1 MLLHAGAR
9 ECLLAV
15 HTKEESHEA
24 FYFTFYEHW
33 LFCPKNASRAWLLN
47 HAHRLRGYGDVAMYR
62 MQNESEEK

>member
-24 FYFTFYEHW
+24 FYFTFYEHL
-33 LFCPKNASRAWLLN
+33 LFVRIMFRVHCC
-47 HAHRLRGYGDVAMYR
+47 
-62 MQNESEEK
+62 